1 MTTTLKCLRLLPRAY
16 CHKDLV
22 LPVLRV
28 MLTYVV
34 HSPAVAPIREA
45 AIPREEAPRQASPS
59 RGQRHHDD
67 HHDAGHGAGR
77 GRRNSGDNF
86 EKREKLP
93 VPDYGPYVGNLPYS
107 VQEDDLADF
116 FAGCAIKEIRI
127 PIDYNT
133 NRPKGFAY
141 VEFED
146 RNSLVHALE
155 FDGQVY
161 LPTEL
166 YTVNQRAIRVDV
178 AGERKGGRQDNGFFQ
193 KRDGGGGDR
202 YAREDRGGDRYNNR
216 DQRDDRGSQ
225 RSDGNWGA
233 DRRPRDDHH
242 HHHDRRAPREDT
254 EIDAHTTSTGPAER
268 PKLSLKPRTKS
279 KEDVAQATRSANVF
293 GDAKPRDER
302 NVKPVADRPAA
313 RHDSSDRPQRDGSGG
328 RGGRGGRGDRVEGA
342 GGRGDKGGRGGDVS
356 KPTRSDGD
364 WGRGGAASAA
374 AAAVVEKK
382 VKKPKADKDLTKT
395 AVFKPAAVATKV
407 VNAYSVFNNDSDSD

>member
-1 MTTTLKCLRLLPRAY
+1 MLYTVPRSLPFAKPRSPVKKRLVKRHLPVGNATTTTTTTQVMVPGVAVATAATTLKSAKSCPCPTTAR
-16 CHKDLV
+16 
-22 LPVLRV
+22 
-28 MLTYVV
+28 
-34 HSPAVAPIREA
+34 S
-45 AIPREEAPRQASPS
+45 S
-59 RGQRHHDD
+59 
-67 HHDAGHGAGR
+67 
-77 GRRNSGDNF
+77 
-86 EKREKLP
+86 
-93 VPDYGPYVGNLPYS
+93 YVGNLPYS

-155 FDGQVY
+155 FDGKVY

-242 HHHDRRAPREDT
+242 HHDRRAPREDT

-313 RHDSSDRPQRDGSGG
+313 RHDSSDRPQRDGPGG

-342 GGRGDKGGRGGDVS
+342 GGRGDKGGRGGGGGDVS
-356 KPTRSDGD
+356 KPSRSDGD